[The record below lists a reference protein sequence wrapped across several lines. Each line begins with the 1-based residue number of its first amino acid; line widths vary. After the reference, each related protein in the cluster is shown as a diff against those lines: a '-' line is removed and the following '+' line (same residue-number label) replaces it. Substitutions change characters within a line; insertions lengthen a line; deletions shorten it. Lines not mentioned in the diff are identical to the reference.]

1 MGKDNT
7 VMGGTPESRL
17 QGEPKFNTIAPIFNT
32 EKFAAAISTLRAY
45 KNQSLR
51 EFCSGIGVSVATIS
65 RIENGNMPD
74 VNTLCI
80 LIKKLNLDL
89 KKFINEQGEQA

>member
-1 MGKDNT
+1 MKGNLNKSQDT
-7 VMGGTPESRL
+7 ILGGTPESRL
-17 QGEPKFNTIAPIFNT
+17 QGESKFNAVVSVFNT

-45 KNQSLR
+45 KKQSLR
-51 EFCSGIGVSVATIS
+51 AFCDDLGISVATIS

-80 LIKKLNLDL
+80 LIKKLNLDI
-89 KKFINEQGEQA
+89 KKYIS